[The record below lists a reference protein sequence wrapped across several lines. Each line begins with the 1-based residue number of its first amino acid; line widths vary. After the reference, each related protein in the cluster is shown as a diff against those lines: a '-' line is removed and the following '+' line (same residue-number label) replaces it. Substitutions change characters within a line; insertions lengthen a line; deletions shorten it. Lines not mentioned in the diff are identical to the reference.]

1 MKRNCVWALLLA
13 LAVSMLTA
21 CSSTEENVDAIL
33 TLLGVDSEEEYSEAE
48 AEPETPFDETD
59 VYAAIVASADES
71 LGDTA
76 HSFKFERDTKTL
88 NLYIEAPE
96 MTKEMLT
103 MRSPTVMASWEELKE
118 SYGKLGQELW
128 NLVVKAGGVD
138 NVNIYMVDKMNSA
151 DRYDTDNY
159 ILWYEKGTLMYEYG
173 AWSMGMGCAANCAAH
188 PFLPGKKC
196 EGSLDF
202 STYFNYN
209 FNIKSL
215 F

>member
-1 MKRNCVWALLLA
+1 MKKLLALLLA

-59 VYAAIVASADES
+59 IYAAIVASADES

-103 MRSPTVMASWEELKE
+103 MRSPTVMAGWVE
-118 SYGKLGQELW
+118 
-128 NLVVKAGGVD
+128 
-138 NVNIYMVDKMNSA
+138 
-151 DRYDTDNY
+151 
-159 ILWYEKGTLMYEYG
+159 
-173 AWSMGMGCAANCAAH
+173 
-188 PFLPGKKC
+188 
-196 EGSLDF
+196 
-202 STYFNYN
+202 
-209 FNIKSL
+209 
-215 F
+215 

>member
-59 VYAAIVASADES
+59 IYAAIVASADES

-88 NLYIEAPE
+88 NFYIEAPE

-159 ILWYEKGTLMYEYG
+159 ILWYEKCTLMYEYG
-173 AWSMGMGCAANCAAH
+173 AWS
-188 PFLPGKKC
+188 
-196 EGSLDF
+196 S
-202 STYFNYN
+202 
-209 FNIKSL
+209 
-215 F
+215 